1 MSDQPMDFRDYLIR
15 RQQQARQQSHIDKL
29 FCSDEDRNA
38 EIARWIEDQA
48 HDSAEGAAAAATDA
62 EEAFVNVIT
71 EAKGLRKKI
80 TSGAISPDEALH
92 ALDGLRQR
100 HKKIAAHVKSIKTAY
115 DSAVK
120 TIDDPAA
127 RVAEL
132 TNKFPSLRR

>member
-1 MSDQPMDFRDYLIR
+1 M
-15 RQQQARQQSHIDKL
+15 
-29 FCSDEDRNA
+29 
-38 EIARWIEDQA
+38 
-48 HDSAEGAAAAATDA
+48 
-62 EEAFVNVIT
+62 V
-71 EAKGLRKKI
+71 
-80 TSGAISPDEALH
+80 SPDEALH